1 MVGKKL
7 KRTLSLT
14 DCIFFGVG
22 SILGA
27 GIYTIIGKVAGLAGN
42 LTWLA
47 FMIASFTA
55 FLTAFSYAE
64 LSAAYP
70 KAGGEYEYTKNSL
83 GKKMGITLGLVI
95 ALNGI
100 ISGATVA
107 VGFGGYLTEL
117 IGTELLVG
125 SFLIIALIFIVNV
138 SGVRQSSTINIIF
151 TIIEIS
157 GLVLV
162 IIAAFPSIGKA
173 NLLEMEDS
181 GQGSIL
187 MAAALGF
194 FAFIGFEEIVKL
206 AEETNNP
213 KKVIPK
219 ALFFS
224 CAIVALVYFTIAV
237 SVVSALPLEEL
248 ASSQSPLSDVAKQG
262 LGASVA
268 FVIAIIALF
277 STSNTILSNMLGS
290 SRVLY
295 QISKETKLLKPLSKI
310 SEKNQ
315 TPIFALILILVVM
328 AAFAMIGKIE
338 IIAMIANIFI
348 FITFFFVNLS
358 VVLLRR
364 SAPETERPFK
374 IPLNINNI
382 PVISILGLLMTLILL
397 GFNIYSLA
405 TTGLQEQN

>member
-1 MVGKKL
+1 MAAKEL

-14 DCIFFGVG
+14 ECIFFGVG

-117 IGTELLVG
+117 IGTELLIG
-125 SFLIIALIFIVNV
+125 SLSIIVLIFIVNV
-138 SGVRQSSTINIIF
+138 SGIRQSSTINIIF

-157 GLVLV
+157 GLILV
-162 IIAAFPSIGKA
+162 IIAAFPSIGDA
-173 NLLEMEDS
+173 NLLEMGVS
-181 GQGSIL
+181 GQSSIL

-224 CAIVALVYFTIAV
+224 CAIVTLVYFTVAV
-237 SVVSALPLEEL
+237 SVVSALPSEEF
-248 ASSQSPLSDVAKQG
+248 ASSQSPLSDVAEQG
-262 LGASVA
+262 LGVSAA
-268 FVIAIIALF
+268 LIITIIALF

-310 SEKNQ
+310 SEKKQ
-315 TPIFALILILVVM
+315 TPIFALILILFVM
-328 AAFAMIGKIE
+328 AAFSLIGKIE
-338 IIAMIANIFI
+338 IIALIANIFI
-348 FITFFFVNLS
+348 FITFFFVNIS
-358 VVLLRR
+358 VVLLRK

-374 IPLNINNI
+374 IPLNIDNI
-382 PVISILGLLMTLILL
+382 PIISILGLLMTLILL
-397 GFNIYSLA
+397 GFNIYSLI
-405 TTGLQEQN
+405 TMGIQE